1 MVTQG
6 GLPYPDG
13 MVLYVARH
21 GQTDWNLRGRWQ
33 SRSDVPLN
41 ATGRGQAEALK
52 RTLQRQQVEFTRAL
66 SSPLTRAMDTAQI
79 LLSSSEIEPEI
90 EPTLAELDLGDYE
103 GRYESDVKA
112 SMGGH

>member
-52 RTLQRQQVEFTRAL
+52 RTLQRQQVDALNQTNNRWAVAFT
-66 SSPLTRAMDTAQI
+66 PV
-79 LLSSSEIEPEI
+79 E
-90 EPTLAELDLGDYE
+90 
-103 GRYESDVKA
+103 DVLKLI
-112 SMGGH
+112 